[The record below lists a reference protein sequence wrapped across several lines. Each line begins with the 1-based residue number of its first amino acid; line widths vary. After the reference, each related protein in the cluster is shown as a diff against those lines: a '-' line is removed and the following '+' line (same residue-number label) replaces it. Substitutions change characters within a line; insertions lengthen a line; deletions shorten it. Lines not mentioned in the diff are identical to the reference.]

1 MNLPTQ
7 ELRQSIR
14 SFKNDIISKYYK
26 FRIHTPHTP
35 YTILLKPHP
44 YQVLFILS
52 HMRSGSSLL
61 THLLVSNP
69 EIIGIGETH
78 IRYASEEDFKK
89 LLMKL
94 YWHEQEFRKV
104 QDLINLRMNHRYV
117 LDKVLHD
124 SKFLGESFLE
134 SANVRSIFLIREPQ
148 RTLVSM
154 LDHKPH
160 WTEDDALSY
169 YTRRLATLER
179 YAKLINSKERSI
191 FITHEQLIKNTD
203 ATFQTLQDFL
213 KTKEGFSENYQI
225 LKTTGK
231 RNVGDFKENIKS
243 GRIVREARKI
253 DIQVSSAITEKA
265 EKAFAQCYQTLS
277 EYCWTIEN

>member
-1 MNLPTQ
+1 MNSQTQ

-14 SFKNDIISKYYK
+14 SFKNNIIKNYYN
-26 FRIHTPHTP
+26 FRINTPHTP
-35 YTILLKPHP
+35 YTVLLKPNP
-44 YQVLFILS
+44 YKVLFILS

-78 IRYASEEDFKK
+78 IQYASEADFKK
-89 LLMKL
+89 LLMRL

-104 QDLINLRMNHRYV
+104 QDLINLRMNHQYV

-134 SANVRSIFLIREPQ
+134 STNVRSIFLIREPK

-160 WTEDDALSY
+160 WTEEAALLY

-203 ATFQTLQDFL
+203 TIFKNLQNFL
-213 KTKEGFSENYQI
+213 ETKESFSENYQI
-225 LKTTGK
+225 LKTTGT

-243 GRIVREARKI
+243 GRIVRESRKI
-253 DIQVSSAITEKA
+253 DIEITSETIEKA
-265 EKAFAQCYQTLS
+265 ERAFTQCYQTLS
-277 EYCWTIEN
+277 DRCWTIED